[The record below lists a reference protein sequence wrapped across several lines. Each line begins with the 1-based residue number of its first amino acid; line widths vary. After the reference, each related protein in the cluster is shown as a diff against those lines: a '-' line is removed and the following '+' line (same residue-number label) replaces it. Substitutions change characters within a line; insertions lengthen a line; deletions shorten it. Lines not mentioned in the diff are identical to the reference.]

1 MKLAD
6 LRGILTYSARF
17 RDKIFVLNIDSEVI
31 ASDNFHNLLLDISFL
46 RSVNIKVVLVHGAS
60 IFIED
65 LATQLGITVS
75 DTHGMDIT
83 DEQTL
88 KIATMAANHIS
99 HRILEGLRDADQQAA
114 VTNAIIAHPAGI
126 IDGEDHLFT
135 GQVERVEIDFLLK
148 LIEEDIIPIIP
159 PLGFDG
165 NGQTY
170 RVNSDGVALEV
181 SEALHAAK
189 LMFVGSSN
197 GVRDSGTLRAQF
209 SIEEAETFLHK
220 HAADLDK
227 EMKSKLQH
235 GLRACRNSVSRV
247 HLIDGREDAALLQE
261 IFSNEGIG
269 TMIYAN
275 EYEAIRQAR
284 RRDVGSIL
292 NLIRESVEFKQVLPR
307 NRQSITTRI
316 RDFHVFEIDRNVV
329 GCFGLIPY
337 VGSDPEVM
345 ELECLIVAESHA
357 NQGIGRKLMDY
368 AETTARELGA
378 KRLIALSTQAFNYF
392 QQKGGFLV
400 GDPDLL
406 PPQRRTIYDQS
417 KRRSRVLYK
426 DLVPL

>member
-17 RDKIFVLNIDSEVI
+17 RDRVFVLNIDSEVI

-46 RSVNIKVVLVHGAS
+46 RSVNIKIVLVHGAS
-60 IFIED
+60 VFVED
-65 LATQLGITVS
+65 LARQLGQTIT
-75 DTHGMDIT
+75 DTHGMDVT
-83 DEQTL
+83 DEATL
-88 KIATMAANHIS
+88 KVSVMASNHIS
-99 HRILEGLRDADQQAA
+99 HRILEGLSDADQQAA

-126 IDGEDHLFT
+126 LDGVDHLYT
-135 GQVERVEIDFLLK
+135 GQVEKVDVDLLRTLIDN
-148 LIEEDIIPIIP
+148 DIIPILP

-181 SEALHAAK
+181 SEALHASK
-189 LMFVGSSN
+189 LMFVGTSH
-197 GVRDSGTLRAQF
+197 GVRGSGTLRAQF
-209 SIEEAETFLHK
+209 SIEEAEAFLHK
-220 HAADLDK
+220 HAGELDK
-227 EMKSKLQH
+227 EMKSKIRH
-235 GLRACRNSVSRV
+235 GIRACRNSVARV

-275 EYEAIRQAR
+275 EYEAIRPAR
-284 RRDVGSIL
+284 RRDIGAIL
-292 NLIRESVEFKQVLPR
+292 NLIRDSAEFKQVLPR
-307 NRQSITTRI
+307 DREALNRRL
-316 RDFHVFEIDRNVV
+316 RDFYVFEIDRNVI

-337 VGSDPEVM
+337 PEAAPRVV

-357 NQGIGRKLMDY
+357 NQGIGRKLMVY
-368 AETTARELGA
+368 AENIAREHGA
-378 KRLIALSTQAFNYF
+378 ERLVALSTQAFNYF

-406 PPQRRTIYDQS
+406 PAERRAAYDRS
-417 KRRSRVLYK
+417 GRKSRVLYK